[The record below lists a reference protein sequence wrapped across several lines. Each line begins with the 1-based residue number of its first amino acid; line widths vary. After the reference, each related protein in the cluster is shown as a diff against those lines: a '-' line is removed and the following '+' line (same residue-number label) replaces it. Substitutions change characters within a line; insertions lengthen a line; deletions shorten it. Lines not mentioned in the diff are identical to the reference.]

1 MLALTGRAAGHM
13 LSGVSLG
20 YREIRKRGQIPVQFI
35 SLNYRSQ
42 IVLRLHF
49 DANSEL
55 GYCGTI
61 REGNCPACPLLP
73 PLVPKVSHSWWP
85 GTELAWESSVPQK
98 QSLCCLL
105 GYFAGR
111 SLHSSGPLEGFR
123 NVCPGTQA
131 AEEVGET
138 GLLLPTHTASLTYLD
153 YSPNCILGTN
163 ENLGMGFRT
172 SPFLP
177 CLAPGFANR
186 WRVPLKWMHRFPFSA
201 ELRERQGAPALTG
214 SETFFVQVSW
224 AAGKPRRS
232 HEAASHTCSGGDG
245 VRRGSGWSGAELPP
259 HLISCQHK
267 LPYRAYRH
275 GTSPSKAP
283 AAPTAARAK
292 STLESER
299 NHSNLLCARQVGGEW
314 TRDKRAY

>member
-1 MLALTGRAAGHM
+1 MQTLNWDTVAPSVKGTVLLAPCYPLWCLKSATHGGQG
-13 LSGVSLG
+13 LNWLG
-20 YREIRKRGQIPVQFI
+20 KAVC
-35 SLNYRSQ
+35 L
-42 IVLRLHF
+42 
-49 DANSEL
+49 
-55 GYCGTI
+55 
-61 REGNCPACPLLP
+61 
-73 PLVPKVSHSWWP
+73 K
-85 GTELAWESSVPQK
+85 K

-153 YSPNCILGTN
+153 YSPNKNPNCILGTN

-186 WRVPLKWMHRFPFSA
+186 WRVPLKWMHRFPCSA

-214 SETFFVQVSW
+214 SETFFVQVS
-224 AAGKPRRS
+224 
-232 HEAASHTCSGGDG
+232 
-245 VRRGSGWSGAELPP
+245 
-259 HLISCQHK
+259 
-267 LPYRAYRH
+267 
-275 GTSPSKAP
+275 
-283 AAPTAARAK
+283 
-292 STLESER
+292 
-299 NHSNLLCARQVGGEW
+299 
-314 TRDKRAY
+314 